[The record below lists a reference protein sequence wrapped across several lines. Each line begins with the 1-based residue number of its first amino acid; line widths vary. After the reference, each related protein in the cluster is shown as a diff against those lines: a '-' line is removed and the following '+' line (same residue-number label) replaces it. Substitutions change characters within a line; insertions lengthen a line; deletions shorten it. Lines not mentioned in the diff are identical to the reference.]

1 MVQLILWAEQKATY
15 PWVGVLVHQL
25 AVLDDPQAH
34 HIVGHDGIY
43 DAEVGAFG
51 AIKIREE
58 VTHSGI
64 QITGD
69 ISVDILRIGIIN
81 AMFLQVG
88 Q

>member
-1 MVQLILWAEQKATY
+1 MVQLILRAEQKSTY
-15 PWVGVLVHQL
+15 PCMGVLVHQL

-51 AIKIREE
+51 TVKIRTE
-58 VTHSGI
+58 VTNSGI
-64 QITGD
+64 QINGG
-69 ISVDILRIGIIN
+69 ISVGVPRIRIIN
-81 AMFLQVG
+81 AVFLQVG